1 VEVCESTRY
10 DCREKRISI
19 FENLGQNK
27 QIKILIFSVM
37 SYINL
42 EHLTGKS
49 NNLKTMK
56 RVALFILLLAL
67 AVLVCASKQRVKLVL
82 RRNLVKIAPRQR
94 FIDQESVEVKPAVRI
109 NPRGRPFGKARFQV
123 ESDVRTYKQAIEKL
137 IRPMV
142 RKQISYKNPFEN
154 ESDFE
159 RNTGYGHFR
168 PHNRHNVM
176 LFQDRRKIQSQSD
189 QYTFEMPPSR
199 QPPVRVAKN
208 TNSPFADQYYVEVP
222 PAKPA
227 PIRVLKNLNSPFSY

>member
-1 VEVCESTRY
+1 M
-10 DCREKRISI
+10 KRI
-19 FENLGQNK
+19 
-27 QIKILIFSVM
+27 
-37 SYINL
+37 
-42 EHLTGKS
+42 
-49 NNLKTMK
+49 
-56 RVALFILLLAL
+56 ALSILLLAL
-67 AVLVCASKQRVKLVL
+67 AVFVCASKQRVKLVL

-123 ESDVRTYKQAIEKL
+123 ESDIRYGKDIAIKPNTKNPFEIASDVRTYKQAIEKL

-142 RKQISYKNPFEN
+142 RKQVSYKNPFEN

-159 RNTGYGHFR
+159 RNTGYSYFR

-176 LFQDRRKIQSQSD
+176 LFQDRRKIKSQSD